1 MTLSYQQAEAWAT
14 AHGLAIDLSIHR
26 SATHPTAFDIESTFI
41 AVVRDLQR
49 QLDLTCETASDLPVV
64 PPAHVASTRR
74 ALAAEIREVV
84 EKMER
89 LRGGLVS
96 LAAHGEARVVWEA
109 QQNLCSVAGR
119 MTE

>member
-1 MTLSYQQAEAWAT
+1 MIPVGTKIRVIAGPHTGLDGTVTEF
-14 AHGLAIDLSIHR
+14 AHDVYTISSWLTGEEFYALKAN
-26 SATHPTAFDIESTFI
+26 
-41 AVVRDLQR
+41 VVR
-49 QLDLTCETASDLPVV
+49 LDDLPVDPPSV

-119 MTE
+119 MGE